1 MVAGRQIRLLRKT
14 GEQACPFSRSCE
26 RPALGRN
33 LSSPKC
39 AKSTRCRGCLG
50 WLGPGRFRSH
60 HARCRHPGNLCT
72 GLGSAIISLAGIS
85 FIRSSKLMAALQ
97 GAGLSRRRSRRA
109 LQAVL
114 RAWKEALERNEP
126 VEVGVGWLVLA
137 RVRQRRRLRLKK
149 IVDVPRSPLTGVLLL
164 SRRSPLPPRDRAY
177 RTVVCSLATHPS
189 KRSPHRPLHTLPKT
203 PGQLRTRPRT
213 VANG

>member
-1 MVAGRQIRLLRKT
+1 MRWT
-14 GEQACPFSRSCE
+14 GKRH
-26 RPALGRN
+26 N
-33 LSSPKC
+33 LP
-39 AKSTRCRGCLG
+39 
-50 WLGPGRFRSH
+50 
-60 HARCRHPGNLCT
+60 CRHQLYQKF
-72 GLGSAIISLAGIS
+72 A
-85 FIRSSKLMAALQ
+85 KLMAALQ

-149 IVDVPRSPLTGVLLL
+149 IVDVPRYPLTGVLLP

-189 KRSPHRPLHTLPKT
+189 KRSLHRPLHTLPKT

-213 VANG
+213 VANGLESWLPIDVPQLL